1 MLEKHNTTSHSTPK
15 QGILPMFPSDLL
27 PITDKVFVF
36 DHLMEGINLKK
47 YLKAPTFHTAGR
59 PRYNQVD
66 LLKTVLFGFMSHY
79 TSLRQLE
86 DACRTNLRFM
96 YLMNNETPSYKT
108 FGDFINSLSG
118 SIEDIFL
125 EINKKI
131 FTEDNVDLDHLYID
145 GTKLEADANKYSW
158 VWKKA
163 TITARNRLFA
173 KITKLFDEINEE
185 LQWAAM
191 DITEYPEYTPDYLRD
206 QLDCLADLWKIDKKQ
221 FVHGCGHHK
230 AAHQRWFEELESYAN
245 KLEEYGEKIE
255 ICGPDR
261 NSYSKTD
268 HDATFMRIKKD
279 YMGNDQLL
287 PAYNIQF
294 GVCDEYIAAVLVS
307 QSRSDMA
314 CFIPLMKKFHE
325 AYGFFP
331 RYPVADAGY
340 GSLDNYIFCKLTG
353 MQKYM
358 KFPMYKKETK
368 DKKYHNDPFR
378 AVNFEVDQEGTMWCP
393 NYKAFH
399 LKYRKPIQGNKYGR
413 EEEIYQCEDCA
424 GCPYAENCKRGK
436 GNRTI
441 YLNKELT
448 AMHEEVLQNLESI
461 KGAFL
466 RMNRSI
472 QSEGTFGIVKND
484 HGYKRIRRRSLKRV
498 KLEIYLI
505 AIGQNLNKYYHKRTR
520 QREIA

>member
-1 MLEKHNTTSHSTPK
+1 MMKKQNTTSHSTPK
-15 QGILPMFPSDLL
+15 QGFLPMFISEFL
-27 PITDKVFVF
+27 PITDKVFLF
-36 DHLMEGINLKK
+36 DHLMEGINVKK
-47 YLKAPTFHTAGR
+47 YLKAPTFHIAGR
-59 PRYNQVD
+59 PRYNQADV
-66 LLKTVLFGFMSHY
+66 LKTVLFGFMSGY

-108 FGDFINSLSG
+108 FGDFINGLDG
-118 SIEDIFL
+118 SIADIFIK
-125 EINKKI
+125 INKKI
-131 FTEDNVDLDHLYID
+131 FNEDHVDLNHIYID
-145 GTKLEADANKYSW
+145 GTKLEANANKYSW

-163 TITARNRLFA
+163 TIRFRDRLFV

-185 LQWAAM
+185 LHWGGM
-191 DITEYPEYTPDYLRD
+191 DIQTRSDYTPDYLRD
-206 QLDCLADLWKIDKKQ
+206 QLDCLADLWTINKEQ
-221 FVHGCGHHK
+221 FVHGCGCHK
-230 AAHQRWFEELESYAN
+230 TIHQRWFEMLESYVG

-255 ICGPDR
+255 ICGSDR

-294 GVCDEYIAAVLVS
+294 GICDEYIAAVLVS

-314 CFIPLMKKFHE
+314 CFIPLMKQFFK

-331 RYPVADAGY
+331 KYPVADAGY
-340 GSLDNYIFCKLTG
+340 GSLDNYTFCNLFG

-358 KFPMYKKETK
+358 KFTMYKKETK

-378 AVNFEVDQEGTMWCP
+378 AVNFKIDQKGVMWCP
-393 NYKAFH
+393 NHKAFH
-399 LKYRKPIQGNKYGR
+399 LKQRKPIQGNQYGR

-424 GCPYAENCKRGK
+424 GCPYAEKCKRGK
-436 GNRTI
+436 GNRI
-441 YLNKELT
+441 VHLNKELT
-448 AMHEEVLQNLESI
+448 FMHEEVLQNLESI

-472 QSEGTFGIVKND
+472 QAEGTFGIVKND

-505 AIGQNLNKYYHKRTR
+505 AIGQNLNKYCHKQIR